1 MNPKVRKIGN
11 KLIVWAKN
19 FAHSGTKNILR
30 GVFTVIGWV
39 SAMLLTTA
47 VNCGDTGFLTVLR
60 CMFLDFKIWIPFL
73 VAGVVF
79 GILTIMIKMNP
90 ENMLER
96 YKRENK
102 DENGV
107 QMATNGTY
115 GTAGWMPKKEAH
127 EKLEVDDIQH
137 CNGVILGGYDT
148 EGREVVCIPRG
159 TKVAREITNQ
169 NVCIFGS
176 PGEGKSWGYAR
187 CNMLQAIR
195 RGESVIVT
203 DPKGELYTDTAK
215 LFRNNGYTVK
225 VFNLA
230 NPKKSDAWNCMD
242 VCYNKETGNVDL
254 NRVKIFVEAIMKN
267 TSDPSDKNDYF
278 ANNER
283 TLYEAVIMYMAE
295 KYCKEYR
302 SKLDLI
308 VERTATG
315 DNHQIFYDYSIK
327 YARSD
332 SSIKEV
338 VAAAKAIFIE
348 YGPTQSLIS
357 QVIREANGHSVETLG
372 ARTAEER
379 AAQFDEFLEIL
390 TAEITKPTL
399 SNVYYK
405 INSLKDLEA
414 FKAEVDA
421 LDCPTALCHIP
432 LNIILM
438 QSPSVWPNF
447 TNGCNVRL
455 NVLNDEMLRLMVS
468 EDDIDLSAP
477 GREKCAYF
485 CIFPD
490 QDFTFQFV
498 SSLFFTFLFK
508 DQIETADNNGGNPV
522 AINYILDEFAN
533 IGMIPDF
540 SNKISTA
547 RSRNIGITI
556 ILQTITQLYQVY
568 TPNVSNTILG
578 CCATQ
583 ICLGANDDM
592 TIKYFVNLLG
602 ETTIIARSTKD
613 DRQVGHID
621 NLFPE
626 YSENLGEGKRNLL
639 TFDEMRRIKATDLI
653 VVCAHM
659 KPLLLKKLTAAIH
672 PLSNKGRFEK
682 TSISDIRP
690 FVERY
695 PGCEQRDC
703 FAQAEYVQ
711 LRNKIKELERRRNDA
726 NAVAAG
732 RQEKPSDTTSR
743 GRIEPVQT
751 RRPAGEITTADQ
763 RFNAPAQDFPL
774 SMPTSEILEKESPT
788 EVLTFEIADH
798 GAQKTTE
805 TITFS
810 LAEEEQDRDVRLV
823 EDTMPECAP
832 SERSSTG
839 TEAGKKP
846 ALAEAT
852 GTSYVEEPGESSF
865 VDDDGSYEGTY
876 DEPYEETYADG
887 YPDDEPFGGLP
898 FDSRDEG
905 EGVCPIG
912 GSELSLPDNIS
923 VDPDTGEVLEKKPA
937 LKKDSELEP
946 NQQGEEQGNKTP
958 NLTKQEVPPLTKPA
972 SVMDVLVGTQEKVQG
987 PKEQKQPVAGKAK
1000 SPRPGLSTV
1009 GKSSTT
1015 MLKPGKASYGNSSNT
1030 RTVHGRKTADG
1041 EHN

>member
-1 MNPKVRKIGN
+1 MNPKVRKNGN

-485 CIFPD
+485 CIFP
-490 QDFTFQFV
+490 QA
-498 SSLFFTFLFK
+498 SS
-508 DQIETADNNGGNPV
+508 
-522 AINYILDEFAN
+522 
-533 IGMIPDF
+533 
-540 SNKISTA
+540 
-547 RSRNIGITI
+547 
-556 ILQTITQLYQVY
+556 
-568 TPNVSNTILG
+568 
-578 CCATQ
+578 
-583 ICLGANDDM
+583 GA
-592 TIKYFVNLLG
+592 V
-602 ETTIIARSTKD
+602 
-613 DRQVGHID
+613 
-621 NLFPE
+621 
-626 YSENLGEGKRNLL
+626 
-639 TFDEMRRIKATDLI
+639 
-653 VVCAHM
+653 
-659 KPLLLKKLTAAIH
+659 
-672 PLSNKGRFEK
+672 
-682 TSISDIRP
+682 
-690 FVERY
+690 
-695 PGCEQRDC
+695 
-703 FAQAEYVQ
+703 
-711 LRNKIKELERRRNDA
+711 
-726 NAVAAG
+726 
-732 RQEKPSDTTSR
+732 
-743 GRIEPVQT
+743 
-751 RRPAGEITTADQ
+751 
-763 RFNAPAQDFPL
+763 
-774 SMPTSEILEKESPT
+774 
-788 EVLTFEIADH
+788 
-798 GAQKTTE
+798 
-805 TITFS
+805 
-810 LAEEEQDRDVRLV
+810 
-823 EDTMPECAP
+823 
-832 SERSSTG
+832 
-839 TEAGKKP
+839 
-846 ALAEAT
+846 
-852 GTSYVEEPGESSF
+852 
-865 VDDDGSYEGTY
+865 
-876 DEPYEETYADG
+876 
-887 YPDDEPFGGLP
+887 
-898 FDSRDEG
+898 
-905 EGVCPIG
+905 
-912 GSELSLPDNIS
+912 
-923 VDPDTGEVLEKKPA
+923 
-937 LKKDSELEP
+937 
-946 NQQGEEQGNKTP
+946 
-958 NLTKQEVPPLTKPA
+958 
-972 SVMDVLVGTQEKVQG
+972 
-987 PKEQKQPVAGKAK
+987 
-1000 SPRPGLSTV
+1000 
-1009 GKSSTT
+1009 
-1015 MLKPGKASYGNSSNT
+1015 
-1030 RTVHGRKTADG
+1030 
-1041 EHN
+1041 